1 MSGIKV
7 KLRDVA
13 EAAGVAVGTV
23 SRVLNHNPTVA
34 EPVRRR
40 VEEAIKS
47 LGYEL
52 DPVAQSMR
60 GSRSRLV
67 ACAIRDFDIPRF
79 GIFIKEAEQILRV
92 QGYTLILSSTTN
104 RPAVEVELLR
114 AFHSRKVDGVMM
126 TISDEG
132 NPEVLAALA
141 AASMPVLLID
151 RDRIDL
157 ADRVVVDHRAGAEQA
172 VQHLLELGHRR
183 IAMLVGDTK
192 AFPSRSRVQ
201 GFRNA
206 YQAKGVVP
214 VPRLLRDRVLTPEDA
229 FRETMSLMG
238 LPEPP
243 SAIFVAAMDVL
254 GGCIRAL
261 RTLRC
266 EVGSDISLVAGVD
279 SELAELYAP
288 PVTAISWDL
297 AEMGRHAATMLLER
311 MAGQAIDGHRCLTLP
326 TRLAIRQS
334 CRPPTIEIVRP
345 KPATSEGRARPEDI
359 ARTSHR

>member
-1 MSGIKV
+1 MSSIRV

-23 SRVLNHNPTVA
+23 SRVLNQNPTVA
-34 EPVRRR
+34 EPVRQR
-40 VEEAIKS
+40 VQEAIRS

-52 DPVAQSMR
+52 DTVAQSMR
-60 GSRSRLV
+60 GNRSRLV

-79 GIFIKEAEQILRV
+79 GIFIKEAEQILREH
-92 QGYTLILSSTTN
+92 GYTLLLSSTTN
-104 RPAVEVELLR
+104 RSAVEVELLR

-126 TISDEG
+126 TVSDEA

-151 RDRIDL
+151 
-157 ADRVVVDHRAGAEQA
+157 HRTGAELA

-201 GFRNA
+201 GFRDA
-206 YQAKGVVP
+206 YQAKGAVP

-261 RTLRC
+261 KTLRC
-266 EVGSDISLVAGVD
+266 DVGSDISLVAGVD

-297 AEMGRHAATMLLER
+297 AEMGRHAATMLLAR
-311 MAGQAIDGHRCLTLP
+311 IAGDPIDGYRCLTLP
-326 TRLAIRQS
+326 TRLTVRKS
-334 CRPPTIEIVRP
+334 CRPP
-345 KPATSEGRARPEDI
+345 AT
-359 ARTSHR
+359 